1 MCNEEIWYCM
11 NLDDFLQYR
20 DVCPLCNEKLQ
31 LVFHSKKRQNI
42 KYEENN
48 ILITFPMDSLNKN
61 DKSYKVGF
69 SFNPKNNSFFIEFFT
84 ARGEKIE
91 IISSS
96 ILKKFLSFNTNL
108 GAYKFYKFCRNCTNY
123 HYESNYF
130 KLNLQALNIGE
141 LTVNKERFYMLK
153 PWQDGYKEFELL
165 NDYVTN
171 KSLLGIMNTD
181 VNRRMYNFEHASE
194 PDMLELSLL
203 KFVSK
208 DEMISRI
215 DKLILFS

>member
-1 MCNEEIWYCM
+1 
-11 NLDDFLQYR
+11 
-20 DVCPLCNEKLQ
+20 
-31 LVFHSKKRQNI
+31 
-42 KYEENN
+42 
-48 ILITFPMDSLNKN
+48 
-61 DKSYKVGF
+61 
-69 SFNPKNNSFFIEFFT
+69 
-84 ARGEKIE
+84 
-91 IISSS
+91 
-96 ILKKFLSFNTNL
+96 
-108 GAYKFYKFCRNCTNY
+108 
-123 HYESNYF
+123 
-130 KLNLQALNIGE
+130 
-141 LTVNKERFYMLK
+141 MLK